1 MSNHPRRLIRR
12 LIRLLT
18 VLGAI
23 LAWGACTAVPGT
35 GRRQLSLADEQQ
47 LSALAAQQ
55 YAALIKQ
62 GPLSANQK
70 DTAMIRKVGG
80 SISRAAETFLR
91 DQGLAS
97 EIANYK
103 WEFNL
108 IESDEPNA
116 FCMPGG
122 KVAFYTG
129 ILAYTRNEAGVAVV
143 MGHEVAHA
151 IAHHS
156 REQASQQALANLG
169 GQLLD
174 LGLALGGASN
184 LAGQAATTA
193 YGLGSQVGVLLPF
206 SRAHESEAD
215 RIGLTLMAM
224 AGYDPA
230 EALAFW
236 SRMSEG
242 QGGAGGPDFLS
253 THPSDKSRIAGIEKY
268 LPEARARYAA
278 AGKK

>member
-1 MSNHPRRLIRR
+1 MFENLRRPALSLI
-12 LIRLLT
+12 
-18 VLGAI
+18 VLGA
-23 LAWGACTAVPGT
+23 LLTLSACAAVPGT
-35 GRRQLSLADEQQ
+35 GRRQLSLADEKQ

-62 GPLSANQK
+62 GPLSTNQK

-80 SISRAAETFLR
+80 NISRAAETFLR
-91 DQGLAS
+91 SQGLAS

-174 LGLALGGASN
+174 LGLALGGASG

-193 YGLGSQVGVLLPF
+193 YGVGSQVGVLLPF

-215 RIGLTLMAM
+215 RIGLTLMAL

-230 EALAFW
+230 EAVPFW
-236 SRMSEG
+236 RRMSES
-242 QGGAGGPDFLS
+242 QGGGGGSDFLS
-253 THPSDKSRIAGIEKY
+253 THPSDQRRVADIEKY
-268 LPEARARYAA
+268 IPEARAAA
-278 AGKK
+278 ARK